1 MLDWIGIYTWDD
13 FATLLGCMAQVAAVV
28 LPTAIILYFISKK
41 GLDVAYGCMVKLKH
55 NNNKRKKG
63 K

>member
-1 MLDWIGIYTWDD
+1 MLDWLEIYTWED

-41 GLDVAYGCMVKLKH
+41 VLTWLMGMVK
-55 NNNKRKKG
+55 
-63 K
+63 